1 MKIKINRRNFLKS
14 SIVTS
19 LYLAGFGLPSFANTV
34 SKKNLVIIMLRGG
47 MDGLCAI
54 QIRGDKNF
62 EKLEAK

>member
-34 SKKNLVIIMLRGG
+34 SKKI
-47 MDGLCAI
+47 
-54 QIRGDKNF
+54 
-62 EKLEAK
+62 